1 MKMGRRKK
9 IINSIPMAIML
20 GLFVV
25 DLFIYGS
32 GSIEGM
38 DNWSLFNIG
47 YDVIAMFLAIILYI
61 CCILD
66 GMQKASDRWKFLLL
80 IFFDFTCMALDS
92 ATYFMNG
99 IPALRYVQN
108 TLMAFVFLLDFV
120 IYYLILEYVTILMDI
135 RKERTIRINLF
146 LFWIGMIVFNVMSF
160 VNLFTPV
167 FYEIDAMGVY
177 CRGPLYIIADLY
189 RCLVA
194 VAIFFIVFLTRNRV
208 KRYKLV
214 AAAGFSIATIVLMIT
229 DEFFD
234 ILYIDYGVILL
245 LLLIFYFIINVENGD
260 RGAVTDRE
268 FATAKR
274 IQTGLLP
281 NLFPDFVDVPEFEI
295 YALMS
300 PAREVGGD
308 FYDFFMLDE
317 KHFAFLIGD
326 VSSHDVGGAL
336 FMAVSKSMLNMG
348 SQLSKTPAEVLNG
361 INRRILDSDFNDM
374 HTRVWLAFLDISTG
388 HLIYSG
394 AGIPKLAVQDQEI
407 NGEFRYEFLPET
419 PALGEEAEPGYE
431 NMEVD
436 LVPGDRIFLFT
447 RGILSACRKNGETY
461 GNERMLGF
469 LNRNLEKNNEE
480 LCKVVQ
486 DDITEFWGEEHQPVD
501 ITMLCFTF
509 KQPLGKGDPA

>member
-1 MKMGRRKK
+1 MERRKK
-9 IINSIPMAIML
+9 IFNFIPMAIML

-25 DLFIYGS
+25 DLFIFGS
-32 GSIEGM
+32 NDVEWM
-38 DNWSLFNIG
+38 NNWSLFNIG
-47 YDVIAMFLAIILYI
+47 YNVIAMFLAIILFI
-61 CCILD
+61 CCVLD
-66 GMQKASDRWKFLLL
+66 GMQSASDRWKFLLL
-80 IFFDFTCMALDS
+80 IFFDFICMALDS
-92 ATYFMNG
+92 ATYFMEG
-99 IPALRYVQN
+99 VPSLRYVQN
-108 TLMAFVFLLDFV
+108 TAMSIVFLLDFV

-146 LFWIGMIVFNVMSF
+146 LFWIGMIGFGVMAIL
-160 VNLFTPV
+160 NLFTPV
-167 FYEIDAMGVY
+167 FFEIDAMGY
-177 CRGPLYIIADLY
+177 YGRGPLYVLTNVFRVLIAL
-189 RCLVA
+189 
-194 VAIFFIVFLTRNRV
+194 AIFVILSVYRKRV
-208 KRYKLV
+208 KLYKI
-214 AAAGFSIATIVLMIT
+214 AAAAIFSIATIILMIA

-245 LLLIFYFIINVENGD
+245 LLVIFYVIINVENGD

-268 FATAKR
+268 FATAKS
-274 IQTGLLP
+274 IQAGLLP
-281 NLFPDFVDVPEFEI
+281 NLFPDFVNVPEYEI

-336 FMAVSKSMLNMG
+336 FMAISKSMLNMG

-361 INRRILDSDFNDM
+361 VNKRILDSDFNEM

-388 HLIYSG
+388 HLMYSG

-407 NGEFRYEFLPET
+407 KGEFRYEFLPAT
-419 PALGEEAEPGYE
+419 PALGETVEPGYKDL
-431 NMEVD
+431 EVD

-447 RGILSACRKNGETY
+447 SGILSACRKSGETY

-469 LNRNLEKNNEE
+469 LNRNLDKNNEE
-480 LCKVVQ
+480 LCRVLQ

-509 KQPLGKGDPA
+509 KKFLGKEGPA